1 MPIYEYECRSCRH
14 QFEFLLLPGSAE
26 APRCPSCHGVELDR
40 LLSGF
45 AVSSA
50 ELSNARVQVA
60 RKQIARS
67 RDTKD
72 KQVAQADYEKEHR
85 EH

>member
-1 MPIYEYECRSCRH
+1 MPIYEYECRSCGH
-14 QFEFLLLPGSAE
+14 QFEFLSLPGSAD
-26 APRCPSCHGVELDR
+26 AARCPSCDSVELVR

-50 ELSNARVQVA
+50 ELSQARVQVA
-60 RKQIARS
+60 RKQISRS
-67 RDTKD
+67 KDTKD
-72 KQVAQADYEKEHR
+72 RQVAQADYEKEHR